1 MKYILW
7 FLYYCYLAYLFWED
21 IKQLFLTLISRCH
34 YSLCTLKQRNM
45 KKENTFQTIHTVS
58 QKKKKVSGLYQLEIA
73 EKGWKLK
80 GQEGLIKTYE
90 KRGER
95 VSLFSVRGNKRH

>member
-7 FLYYCYLAYLFWED
+7 FFILLLFSLFILGGED

-58 QKKKKVSGLYQLEIA
+58 QKKKKVRAVYTN
-73 EKGWKLK
+73 WK
-80 GQEGLIKTYE
+80 
-90 KRGER
+90 
-95 VSLFSVRGNKRH
+95 